1 MEIIANKNIFL
12 QKTKQVGLKS
22 ISPKQ
27 DEMDKKKFKQNVFDY
42 CKSNNIQLKK
52 TGSTNRY
59 IVGKKKKV
67 EHFKPRFHKKR

>member
-1 MEIIANKNIFL
+1 
-12 QKTKQVGLKS
+12 
-22 ISPKQ
+22 
-27 DEMDKKKFKQNVFDY
+27 MDKKKFKQNVFDY

-67 EHFKPRFHKKR
+67 EHFKPRFYKKR